1 QFYPEDDKENGTLI
15 EEGGLTESCYRDR
28 LVEHFHNAGWIVKIK
43 NSCNIKTTPA
53 PPGVVL
59 EGARVDG
66 LPVQP
71 TDIEWCVLLGTN
83 A

>member
-1 QFYPEDDKENGTLI
+1 MI
-15 EEGGLTESCYRDR
+15 EEAGLAELCYRDK
-28 LVEHFHNAGWIVKIK
+28 LLEHFQNAGWAVEVK
-43 NSCNIKTTPA
+43 NSCTIKTTPA

-66 LPVQP
+66 LPVQS
-71 TDIEWCVLLGTN
+71 TYVEWCVLLGIN